1 VQNTNLFRVR
11 WQRNGSFDFAEGLA
25 SCVGA
30 KANVPFVG
38 WQLNFKIFV
47 RWVKKLK
54 HIWVGN
60 ECRDICLSVSF
71 FIPSLIFNFHCQFAV
86 SLSFFRLCITV
97 GGCFSPRN
105 LLNFLVKVHIVFK
118 IYQNYHV
125 CLSCGVK
132 ADTSWR

>member
-11 WQRNGSFDFAEGLA
+11 WLKNGSFDFAEGLA

-60 ECRDICLSVSF
+60 ECRGICLSVSF
-71 FIPSLIFNFHCQFAV
+71 FIPSLIFHFNCQFAV
-86 SLSFFRLCITV
+86 SLSFFRFCITV
-97 GGCFSPRN
+97 
-105 LLNFLVKVHIVFK
+105 
-118 IYQNYHV
+118 
-125 CLSCGVK
+125 
-132 ADTSWR
+132 WRSGAVRVL

>member
-11 WQRNGSFDFAEGLA
+11 WLKNGSFDFAEGLA

-97 GGCFSPRN
+97 CSYKKLAISKHKTVN
-105 LLNFLVKVHIVFK
+105 LHESLIEKLNF
-118 IYQNYHV
+118 N
-125 CLSCGVK
+125 
-132 ADTSWR
+132 